1 MHWEYKRIHTGPT
14 LQCQGSRGKRTKSL
28 AANLIP
34 VSVSKNFA
42 RSVNVTRPHSVKD
55 PTRSSCNTT
64 PVLSCDRANRPKPGI
79 GHAFGP
85 WREWFLSLH
94 TNQGHAPATCGN
106 KHSPG
111 RTCHVSGDCTHS
123 PCSNLALAPVHL
135 ACQRLSVRLFVLQE
149 ICVTELFWQ
158 SVIWSIS
165 DFVFEPSLVQS
176 FGVSN
181 DADCKSANS
190 TMSASKDCSFSATIL
205 SKSI

>member
-94 TNQGHAPATCGN
+94 TNQGHAPASCGN

-111 RTCHVSGDCTHS
+111 RTCHVSGDCTFTLLQSCPGTS
-123 PCSNLALAPVHL
+123 PLGVPETLCEAVRLARNLRHGIVLVVGDMVH
-135 ACQRLSVRLFVLQE
+135 QRLRL
-149 ICVTELFWQ
+149 
-158 SVIWSIS
+158 
-165 DFVFEPSLVQS
+165 
-176 FGVSN
+176 
-181 DADCKSANS
+181 
-190 TMSASKDCSFSATIL
+190 
-205 SKSI
+205 